1 MPSQQSGMVNR
12 QSKSGPDTAQHRK
25 NTHASRSLRAAQSQ
39 QHTLS
44 APRLTL
50 RRPMWAHP
58 TPARATSPRPPAWR
72 PCRRPC
78 WRGRARGAPASTSP
92 PRRPGCGTGASR
104 AASAARRAPRA
115 ARSRIP
121 AGRAARRQA
130 RALRQAAFGRAP
142 RRASCRAGWASAG
155 EQPHIRT
162 ASQAAGH
169 LAQTCTV
176 MPGAAASRFSGQ
188 AVRQDPHPQ
197 RSRTA
202 ACVTRAE
209 THSPG
214 PGAQSQARGWLRQSS
229 SHQAGAVESCACGE
243 TPHST
248 PFSTCSSGHTASA
261 AAKKK
266 TAWPVARARLVQ
278 QRVVQQVRLEARAE
292 QPPQR
297 VQLRAPRARA
307 DHQRVAM
314 AQLHAR
320 LARIPVLRRGGKPA
334 LGGGRQADGA
344 YRESSASLGSQS
356 VLLRALRAAA
366 GHCHAA
372 SCAAPHLSPFVGIR
386 RHGCHSACNLRC
398 TTVFP
403 A

>member
-130 RALRQAAFGRAP
+130 RALRQAAYGRAP

-266 TAWPVARARLVQ
+266 
-278 QRVVQQVRLEARAE
+278 
-292 QPPQR
+292 PPGR
-297 VQLRAPRARA
+297 SRARA
-307 DHQRVAM
+307 WCSGLCSRC
-314 AQLHAR
+314 
-320 LARIPVLRRGGKPA
+320 GWKPA
-334 LGGGRQADGA
+334 PSSRRSASSCARPARVRTTSASPWRSFTRVSPASPSCGVAASPLSAEVGKLMVLTERAARHSAAKASCCARSALLPDTA
-344 YRESSASLGSQS
+344 TLLAVRPRISRHSSAFDGMAAT
-356 VLLRALRAAA
+356 VL
-366 GHCHAA
+366 
-372 SCAAPHLSPFVGIR
+372 VI
-386 RHGCHSACNLRC
+386 
-398 TTVFP
+398 
-403 A
+403 